1 MLKNLKIFV
10 GSLRQLFDPIR
21 SSYYFIDSHNADHV
35 VLLLTSNGYSRV
47 PVLTKDKHYLGTISL
62 ADIKRY
68 QDEHNLQEWEM
79 VNRDIGPM
87 TSDVVATV
95 KDDANLSE
103 VMHKLVDNPFLAVVD
118 SQGIFKGI
126 ITRKSILKA
135 VNSLLHDFTHDYIII
150 PKQLTT
156 QITDFLAR
164 KTISDSSKQA
174 YAYDLKQFVNCLP
187 GRVDQT
193 SLKLYENQLKEWKP
207 SVQKRKRSAVNQF
220 LLYLYQKGELEEFFK
235 LSETAPLP
243 SQQEEL
249 ERFDLSSLY
258 EGQEGPGKLAC
269 LFILELGLLPSEILE
284 LKWEDIDLDFGV
296 VTVAK
301 GSTKRV
307 LRLDGA
313 LKELLFRI
321 RNDNSQG
328 LILSKAFTRQWL
340 YKQIQ
345 SYVGGCGLSGVTAQ
359 VLRQQ
364 YILRQIEKG
373 TGAFEL
379 ARLLGLKSPVTL
391 EKYYKT

>member
-1 MLKNLKIFV
+1 MTL
-10 GSLRQLFDPIR
+10 
-21 SSYYFIDSHNADHV
+21 HM
-35 VLLLTSNGYSRV
+35 
-47 PVLTKDKHYLGTISL
+47 TISSF
-62 ADIKRY
+62 
-68 QDEHNLQEWEM
+68 Q
-79 VNRDIGPM
+79 
-87 TSDVVATV
+87 
-95 KDDANLSE
+95 
-103 VMHKLVDNPFLAVVD
+103 
-118 SQGIFKGI
+118 
-126 ITRKSILKA
+126 
-135 VNSLLHDFTHDYIII
+135 
-150 PKQLTT
+150 KQLTT
-156 QITDFLAR
+156 QITNFLAR

-243 SQQEEL
+243 SQQE
-249 ERFDLSSLY
+249 
-258 EGQEGPGKLAC
+258 
-269 LFILELGLLPSEILE
+269 ILELD
-284 LKWEDIDLDFGV
+284 WADIDLDFGV

-313 LKELLFRI
+313 LKELLFGI
-321 RNDNSQG
+321 KNDNSQG

>member
-1 MLKNLKIFV
+1 MTL
-10 GSLRQLFDPIR
+10 
-21 SSYYFIDSHNADHV
+21 HM
-35 VLLLTSNGYSRV
+35 
-47 PVLTKDKHYLGTISL
+47 TISSF
-62 ADIKRY
+62 
-68 QDEHNLQEWEM
+68 Q
-79 VNRDIGPM
+79 
-87 TSDVVATV
+87 
-95 KDDANLSE
+95 
-103 VMHKLVDNPFLAVVD
+103 
-118 SQGIFKGI
+118 
-126 ITRKSILKA
+126 
-135 VNSLLHDFTHDYIII
+135 
-150 PKQLTT
+150 KQLTT
-156 QITDFLAR
+156 QITDFLAT
-164 KTISDSSKQA
+164 KVISESSKQA
-174 YAYDLKQFVNCLP
+174 YAYDLKQFATSIS
-187 GRVDQT
+187 GQIDQT

-220 LLYLYQKGELEEFFK
+220 LLYLYQKGELEKFFK
-235 LSETAPLP
+235 LSETVTIP
-243 SQQEEL
+243 SQEDKL
-249 ERFDLSSLY
+249 RILDLSSLY
-258 EGQEGPGKLAC
+258 EGREGVGKLAC
-269 LFILELGLLPSEILE
+269 LLILELGLLPSEILE
-284 LKWEDIDLDFGV
+284 LDWADIDLDFGV

>member
-1 MLKNLKIFV
+1 M
-10 GSLRQLFDPIR
+10 
-21 SSYYFIDSHNADHV
+21 
-35 VLLLTSNGYSRV
+35 
-47 PVLTKDKHYLGTISL
+47 
-62 ADIKRY
+62 
-68 QDEHNLQEWEM
+68 
-79 VNRDIGPM
+79 
-87 TSDVVATV
+87 
-95 KDDANLSE
+95 
-103 VMHKLVDNPFLAVVD
+103 
-118 SQGIFKGI
+118 
-126 ITRKSILKA
+126 
-135 VNSLLHDFTHDYIII
+135 
-150 PKQLTT
+150 
-156 QITDFLAR
+156 
-164 KTISDSSKQA
+164 
-174 YAYDLKQFVNCLP
+174 YDLKQFANLIS
-187 GRVDQT
+187 GQIDAT
-193 SLKLYENQLKEWKP
+193 SLKVYENQLKDWKP

-220 LLYLYQKGELEEFFK
+220 LRYLYQKGD
-235 LSETAPLP
+235 LSEFLTLSEIARV
-243 SQQEEL
+243 STQEEEL
-249 ERFDLSSLY
+249 ERLELLALY

-391 EKYYKT
+391 EKYYKI